1 MADPAPPADPP
12 ESPKRVKRYVIPRK
26 ASRLS
31 VLSAVA
37 AGALLLVGVGAY
49 VAGWAEAASPGPI
62 AAAHAGLSANC
73 AECHQS
79 RVGVVDLR
87 CERCHDPLDSR
98 QFSSA
103 AHVLTGTDDQWKA
116 AHAETVS
123 CSVCHLEHRGRTAVV
138 AAVKDEACAT
148 CHTFGAFGHHPEF
161 ALIRSQAPSSNG
173 LEFSHAG
180 HLRTLAATGQ
190 DRCERCHQP
199 TPDQKGF
206 QPISFDRFCAS
217 CHLKNGVL
225 TINGTDPAETS
236 PFAAELLQPLGQPHA
251 TVEAPDGRGRQK
263 LIDLPHA
270 DPWLLERVARLTVA
284 LDPSGAVAAD
294 RRARVAQ
301 AIRATEA
308 VAHGAVAG
316 LSAADLTQW
325 AEALKVDVD
334 SIDRQLASPSGALSA
349 DAKAKL
355 ADLAA
360 ALASV
365 DPSIQTSVSQVTPPA
380 TPAATATADDLR
392 REFEARRAELTALL
406 DAVRQRGDAAAQK
419 VATDLQ
425 QRLAAL
431 SPGSSATAASP
442 ADQAALLDRL
452 QSIGHAIDVVRAQA
466 GASAGADLDRA
477 LDLARQQIPP
487 GASEDAIASRQAE
500 LTQLLDAIDRSADP
514 AMKRRVAE
522 LRAALDELAAGSAG
536 DAALANR
543 RAEKARLLDRI
554 ALELE
559 LPADAPGPTPAVV
572 REQSAAIRNHA
583 TALQTELSTLSQPAS
598 GLPPLAVSAADA
610 RKGVTA
616 LLYACVTCHRLNA
629 DGTALLPVRADLHQ
643 LTAATFSH
651 KEHLAQTKCETCHAG
666 VETSAA
672 GDDALMPKVATC
684 QSCHNPSQAPAKCAE
699 CHRYHAQPLTAIGLS
714 AMARR

>member
-1 MADPAPPADPP
+1 MVDPAPPVEPA
-12 ESPKRVKRYVIPRK
+12 EAPKRVKRYVIPRK

-31 VLSAVA
+31 MLSAAA

-49 VAGWAEAASPGPI
+49 VAGWTEAASPGPV

-73 AECHQS
+73 AECHQA

-98 QFSSA
+98 RYSSA

-116 AHAETVS
+116 AHAEAMA
-123 CSVCHLEHRGRTAVV
+123 CSACHLEHRGRTAVV

-148 CHTFGAFGHHPEF
+148 CHAFGAFGHHPEF
-161 ALIRSQAPSSNG
+161 ALVRSEAPSSNG

-180 HLRTLAATGQ
+180 HLKTLAATGQ

-199 TPDQKGF
+199 TSDQQGF

-217 CHLKNGVL
+217 CHIKNGAL

-251 TVEAPDGRGRQK
+251 TVEPPDSRGRQK
-263 LIDLPHA
+263 LTNLPHA
-270 DPWLLERVARLTVA
+270 DPWLLDRVARLTMA
-284 LDPSGAVAAD
+284 LDPTGAIAAD
-294 RRARVAQ
+294 RRARVAD
-301 AIRATEA
+301 AIRATES
-308 VAHGAVAG
+308 VARGAVAG
-316 LSAADLTQW
+316 LSPADLTQW
-325 AEALKVDVD
+325 ADALKADLD
-334 SIDRQLASPSGALSA
+334 SIDRQLASPAGELSA

-355 ADLAA
+355 TDLAS
-360 ALASV
+360 ALAST
-365 DPSIQTSVSQVTPPA
+365 DPSLPQSVNQVAPPA
-380 TPAATATADDLR
+380 TPAATASADDLR
-392 REFEARRAELTALL
+392 REFEARRTELTALL
-406 DAVRQRGDAAAQK
+406 DAVRQRGDPAAQK

-431 SPGSSATAASP
+431 TPGSPAAASP
-442 ADQAALLDRL
+442 ADQAALVDRL
-452 QSIGHAIDVVRAQA
+452 QSIGHAIDVVRDQA

-477 LDLARQQIPP
+477 LELARQQIAP

-514 AMKRRVAE
+514 ALRRRVAE

-536 DAALANR
+536 DAALLNR
-543 RAEKARLLDRI
+543 RAEKARLLARV

-572 REQSAAIRNHA
+572 REQAAVIRNHA
-583 TALQTELSTLSQPAS
+583 AALEAERAALTQPAS
-598 GLPPLAVSAADA
+598 SLPPLAVGPDDA
-610 RKGVTA
+610 RKGIKA
-616 LLYACVTCHRLNA
+616 LLYACVTCHRLDA
-629 DGTALLPVRADLHQ
+629 DGTSIVPVRADLHQ
-643 LTAATFSH
+643 LTAASFSH
-651 KEHLAQTKCETCHAG
+651 KAHLAQTKCETCHAD
-666 VETSAA
+666 VTTSTS
-672 GDDALMPKVATC
+672 GDDALMPKVTTC
-684 QSCHNPSQAPAKCAE
+684 QSCHNPSQAPANCAE

>member
-1 MADPAPPADPP
+1 MADPAAPADPAEP
-12 ESPKRVKRYVIPRK
+12 PKRVKRYVIPRN

-31 VLSAVA
+31 MLSAAA
-37 AGALLLVGVGAY
+37 AGALLLVGVGSY
-49 VAGWAEAASPGPI
+49 VAGWTEAASPGPV

-73 AECHQS
+73 AECHQA

-98 QFSSA
+98 RFSSA

-116 AHAETVS
+116 AHAEAVS
-123 CSVCHLEHRGRTAVV
+123 CSACHLEHRGRTAVV
-138 AAVKDEACAT
+138 AAVKDQACAT
-148 CHTFGAFGHHPEF
+148 CHAFGAFGHHPEF
-161 ALIRSQAPSSNG
+161 ALVRSEAPSSNG

-180 HLRTLAATGQ
+180 HLKTLAATGQ

-199 TPDQKGF
+199 TADQRGF
-206 QPISFDRFCAS
+206 QRISFDRFCAS
-217 CHLKNGVL
+217 CHIKNGVL

-251 TVEAPDGRGRQK
+251 TVEPPDGRGRQK
-263 LIDLPHA
+263 LTNLPHA
-270 DPWLLERVARLTVA
+270 DPWLLERVARLTLA
-284 LDPSGAVAAD
+284 LDPTGAIAAD

-301 AIRATEA
+301 AIRATES
-308 VAHGAVAG
+308 VARGAVAG
-316 LSAADLTQW
+316 LSPSDLAQWADALKADL
-325 AEALKVDVD
+325 D
-334 SIDRQLASPSGALSA
+334 SIDRQLASPGGELSA

-355 ADLAA
+355 TDLAA
-360 ALASV
+360 ALAST
-365 DPSIQTSVSQVTPPA
+365 DPSLPTSVSQVPPPS

-392 REFEARRAELTALL
+392 REFEARRTELTALL
-406 DAVRQRGDAAAQK
+406 DAVRQRGDAATQR

-431 SPGSSATAASP
+431 TPPSPAASSP
-442 ADQAALLDRL
+442 SDQPALLDRL
-452 QSIGHAIDVVRAQA
+452 QEIGHAIEVVRAEA

-477 LDLARQQIPP
+477 LDLARQQIAP
-487 GASEDAIASRQAE
+487 GATEAAIASRQTE

-536 DAALANR
+536 AAALLNR
-543 RAEKARLLDRI
+543 RSEKARLLDRI

-559 LPADAPGPTPAVV
+559 LSADAPGPTPAVV
-572 REQSAAIRNHA
+572 REQSTVIKNHA
-583 TALQTELSTLSQPAS
+583 AALATELSALTQPAS
-598 GLPPLAVSAADA
+598 GLPPLAVSADEA
-610 RKGVTA
+610 RKGVKA
-616 LLYACVTCHRLNA
+616 LLYACVTCHRLDA
-629 DGTALLPVRADLHQ
+629 DGTSIAPVRADLHQ
-643 LTAATFSH
+643 LTAASFSH

-666 VETSAA
+666 IDASAS
-672 GDDALMPKVATC
+672 GDDTLMPKVATC
-684 QSCHNPSQAPAKCAE
+684 QSCHNPSQAPANCAE

-714 AMARR
+714 AIAHR